1 MRPWKL
7 DVIQDSDL
15 SKHFVSS
22 ENSTVRESSLFFEEK
37 LYPNV
42 PYNKMFTR
50 SLSQWIQK
58 TKCNTRDCD
67 W

>member
-50 SLSQWIQK
+50 SLSQ
-58 TKCNTRDCD
+58 
-67 W
+67 